1 MAITVAAL
9 VAKLGYDDD
18 EFQKGMSGS
27 ESRLSKFGNIA
38 GAAAKAGVAA
48 VAAGIAAVGASVITM
63 EDALTPIM
71 TLTGKNTEQFKG
83 MEKAIKDVMRT
94 SPKSADEIGMSAYTI
109 LSAGITD
116 TVKASDTLRASN
128 ELALAGLG
136 SLAEAT
142 DLVTSAMN
150 SFGFES
156 ANTVAQIF
164 FGTINAGK
172 TTTAQLAQG
181 FGQIAPL
188 AASVGVEFGEL
199 MAATAALTATGMPA
213 SVAYSGLK
221 GALSNILHPSA
232 AATEAAKTLGIDF
245 SIAGVKA
252 QGFTGWLQTLGV
264 KAGGNSQILA
274 DLFGSVE
281 GLGAVMALTGPQAQA
296 LADNFGILDTK
307 GGDLSARAKE
317 VSETFSNRF
326 KIMKNNVVLWLSE
339 IGEKGLD
346 WLTDKWKVWG
356 PRIHGYVD
364 DFTAGLRGKP
374 DPDGGFF
381 TRLGTLADNARNIVA
396 GIFTTV
402 KSKFDEFIDGWQSPG
417 RGPGPFFADLGGK
430 ARDATDMIHNFFN
443 DVGAGFSEFNDVVQG
458 SGGRVKKE
466 GWLGGVDALAL
477 FVRDTMPQ
485 INKAFDDLLERW
497 KGIKLWVDENW
508 PSIVNVVSTSFDIIN
523 GAINFS
529 LFLTQ
534 SAIAGMKAAWHIIT
548 DEVMPGVRN
557 AFSIL
562 SSMVESTSNILGSFT
577 NFVNGPVGGAID
589 GMRWALE
596 TLAGVLDRVGRVTV
610 GAFIVAVGALRT
622 ALETAASWLDSLG
635 RTVAGFFTGAYNAL
649 ANANG
654 AIESFFNGLQGR
666 ILGAIGYAGNWLWNT
681 GVNLIQGLIGGINSM
696 ATAVGNAAASVVN
709 KAIGAAWNAL
719 KPGSPSKVGRAM
731 GQNFGAGI
739 IAGMGDMEYGVALGA
754 KSLGAGMIN
763 STGSLTTNNY
773 GGPGNVTIN
782 MPAGSDGNDV
792 VRALRA
798 WQARNG
804 RIPVAVTGRSA

>member
-1 MAITVAAL
+1 
-9 VAKLGYDDD
+9 
-18 EFQKGMSGS
+18 
-27 ESRLSKFGNIA
+27 
-38 GAAAKAGVAA
+38 
-48 VAAGIAAVGASVITM
+48 
-63 EDALTPIM
+63 M

-116 TVKASDTLRASN
+116 TTKASETLRASN
-128 ELALAGLG
+128 ELSLAGLG

-156 ANTVAQIF
+156 ANTVAGIF

-188 AASVGVEFGEL
+188 AASLGVEFGEL

-232 AATEAAKTLGIDF
+232 AAAEAAKALGIDF

-252 QGFTGWLQTLGV
+252 VGFTGWLQDLGV
-264 KAGGNSQILA
+264 KANGNSQILG

-317 VSETFSNRF
+317 VSETFTNRF
-326 KIMKNNVVLWLSE
+326 KIMKNNVVLFLSE

-346 WLTDKWKVWG
+346 WLSDKWRVWG
-356 PRIHGYVD
+356 PTIHGYID
-364 DFTAGLRGKP
+364 EFIAGLRGKP

-381 TRLGTLADNARNIVA
+381 TRLGTLAVSARDIVA

-402 KSKFDEFIDGWQSPG
+402 KTKFDEFIAGWESPG
-417 RGPGPFFADLGGK
+417 RGPGTFFADLGGK

-485 INKAFDDLLERW
+485 ITAAFDGLLERW
-497 KGIKLWVDENW
+497 KGIKTWVDEHW
-508 PSIVNVVSTSFDIIN
+508 PGIVTVVSTAFDIIN
-523 GAINFS
+523 GAIEFS

-534 SAIAGMKAAWHIIT
+534 SATAGMKAAWRIIT
-548 DEVMPGVRN
+548 EEVMPGVVL
-557 AFSIL
+557 AFGIVA
-562 SSMVESTSNILGSFT
+562 SMVESTRNIIGSFV

-610 GAFIVAVGALRT
+610 GAFVGAVNGLRW
-622 ALETAASWLDSLG
+622 ALETVAGWLDSLG

-654 AIESFFNGLQGR
+654 AIERFFNGLQNR
-666 ILGAIGYAGNWLWNT
+666 ILGAIGYAGNWLWDT
-681 GVNLIQGLIGGINSM
+681 GVNLIKGLIGGIENM
-696 ATAVGNAAASVVN
+696 AQSAANAARNVVS
-709 KAIGAAWNAL
+709 KAISAAWHAIA
-719 KPGSPSKVGRAM
+719 PGSPSKVGRAI
-731 GQNFGAGI
+731 GQNFGSGI
-739 IAGMGDMEYGVALGA
+739 IAGMGDMEYGVALGG

-763 STGSLTTNNY
+763 SAGSLTTNNY

-792 VRALRA
+792 VRALRS